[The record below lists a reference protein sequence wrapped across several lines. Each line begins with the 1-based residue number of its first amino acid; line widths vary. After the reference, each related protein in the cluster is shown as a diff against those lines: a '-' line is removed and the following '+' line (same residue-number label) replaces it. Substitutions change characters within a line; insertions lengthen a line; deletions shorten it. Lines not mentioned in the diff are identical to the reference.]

1 LIPQVKY
8 HKLGSI
14 SAVMKKILVLGA
26 GRSSQS
32 LVEYLLEKSQEDQ
45 FQIILT
51 DREKELAL
59 NRVRHHEN
67 GKALTL
73 DVTNEKE
80 RDALI
85 GDADLVISMLPVNFH
100 LTIAEACLKYRK
112 SMVTASYVSPEIN
125 QLNERVKNAGLIF
138 LKECGLDPGID
149 HMSAMSVI
157 DEIRSR
163 GGQLRAFETFTG
175 GLLVPSSDENPWQ
188 YKFTWNPRNVVLA
201 GQGGVKFLQE
211 GTFKYIPYHRIFRRT
226 EMVHIPG
233 HGYFEGYAN
242 RDSLKY
248 LKLYN
253 LEGIQTMYRGTFRR
267 PGFCRAWDIFV
278 QMGATDDSYK
288 MEDVGKMTHKQFIN
302 SFLSY
307 NPYDSVE
314 LKLAHYLN
322 LDFNS
327 LEMFKLRWLNLFD
340 EIPVGL
346 DEGTP
351 AQILEH
357 ILKKKW
363 TLHENDRDLIVMW
376 HKFEYY
382 EDQELKVI
390 NSYLTTEGEN
400 SLKTA
405 MAKTVGL
412 PVGIAARL
420 ILKGKINLTGVHIPT
435 RKEIYNPI
443 LEELKTLGVEI
454 QEELPRVI
462 KMPGKNL

>member
-1 LIPQVKY
+1 
-8 HKLGSI
+8 
-14 SAVMKKILVLGA
+14 MKKVLVLGA
-26 GRSSQS
+26 GRSSQY
-32 LVEYLLEKSQEDQ
+32 LVDYLLDNSQVDQ
-45 FQIILT
+45 YEVMLT
-51 DREKELAL
+51 DREKELAAY
-59 NRVRHHEN
+59 RVQHHSN
-67 GKALTL
+67 GNAIVL
-73 DVTNEKE
+73 DVSNEKE

-85 GDADLVISMLPVNFH
+85 QESDLVISMLPINFH
-100 LTIAEACLKYRK
+100 LEVAKACLKYRK
-112 SMVTASYVSPEIN
+112 NMVTASYVSPEIN
-125 QLNERVKNAGLIF
+125 QLNEEVKRTGLIF

-157 DEIRSR
+157 DKIRNL
-163 GGQLRAFETFTG
+163 GGNLRSFETFTG
-175 GLLVPSSDENPWQ
+175 GLLVPSPDENPWQ

-211 GTFKYIPYHRIFRRT
+211 GAFKYIPYHKIFRRT

-253 LEGIQTMYRGTFRR
+253 LEGIKTMYRGTFRR
-267 PGFCRAWDIFV
+267 PGFCRSWDIFV
-278 QMGATDDSYK
+278 QIGATDDSYMMDNVK
-288 MEDVGKMTHKQFIN
+288 EMTHKQFIN

-322 LDFNS
+322 LDFDS
-327 LEMFKLRWLNLFD
+327 LEMFKLRWLHLFD
-340 EIPVGL
+340 EEPVGL
-346 DEGTP
+346 EEGSP

-357 ILKKKW
+357 ILKKRW
-363 TLHENDRDLIVMW
+363 TLNVNDRDLIVMW
-376 HKFEYY
+376 HKFEYF
-382 EDQELKVI
+382 EEQQLKVI
-390 NSYLTTEGEN
+390 NSYLTAEGEN
-400 SLKTA
+400 NLKTA
-405 MAKTVGL
+405 MARTVGL

-420 ILKGKINLTGVHIPT
+420 ILKGKIGLKGVHIPT
-435 RKEIYNPI
+435 KKEIYEPI
-443 LEELKTLGVEI
+443 LHELKTLGIEI

>member
-1 LIPQVKY
+1 
-8 HKLGSI
+8 
-14 SAVMKKILVLGA
+14 MKKVLVLGA
-26 GRSSQS
+26 GRSSRY
-32 LVEYLLEKSQEDQ
+32 LVDYLLDNSLADHYQVV
-45 FQIILT
+45 LT
-51 DREKELAL
+51 DREKELAAY
-59 NRVRHHEN
+59 RVQDHTN
-67 GKALTL
+67 GNAIVL
-73 DVTNEKE
+73 DISNEKE

-85 GDADLVISMLPVNFH
+85 QESDLVISMLPVNFH
-100 LTIAEACLKYRK
+100 LEVAKACLKYRK
-112 SMVTASYVSPEIN
+112 NMVTASYVSPEIN
-125 QLNERVKNAGLIF
+125 KLDEEVKRSGLIF

-157 DEIRSR
+157 DKIRDL
-163 GGQLRAFETFTG
+163 GGNLRSFETFTG
-175 GLLVPSSDENPWQ
+175 GLLVPSPDENPWQ
-188 YKFTWNPRNVVLA
+188 YKFTWNPRNVVLS

-253 LEGIQTMYRGTFRR
+253 LEGIKTMYRGTFRR

-278 QMGATDDSYK
+278 QIGATDDSYT
-288 MEDVGKMTHKQFIN
+288 MENVKEMTHKQFIN

-322 LDFNS
+322 LDFDS
-327 LEMFKLRWLNLFD
+327 LEMYKLRWLHLFD
-340 EIPVGL
+340 EEPVGL
-346 DEGTP
+346 EQGTP

-357 ILKKKW
+357 ILKKRW
-363 TLHENDRDLIVMW
+363 TLEENDRDLIVMW
-376 HKFEYY
+376 HKFEYFD
-382 EDQELKVI
+382 DQQLKVI
-390 NSYLTTEGEN
+390 NSYLISEGEN
-400 SLKTA
+400 NSKTA
-405 MAKTVGL
+405 MARTVGL

-420 ILKGKINLTGVHIPT
+420 ILNGKIGLKGVQIPT
-435 RKEIYNPI
+435 RKEIYWPI
-443 LEELKTLGVEI
+443 LEELKTLGIEI
-454 QEELPRVI
+454 QEELPRLI

>member
-1 LIPQVKY
+1 
-8 HKLGSI
+8 
-14 SAVMKKILVLGA
+14 MKKILVLGA
-26 GRSSQS
+26 GRSSQA
-32 LVEYLLEKSQEDQ
+32 LVDYLLDKSEANQYQ
-45 FQIILT
+45 VLLT
-51 DREKELAL
+51 DREKELAEY
-59 NRVRHHEN
+59 RVRQHTN
-67 GKALTL
+67 GKALVL
-73 DVTNEKE
+73 DVSNEADRDGLIKE
-80 RDALI
+80 
-85 GDADLVISMLPVNFH
+85 ADIVISMLPVKFH
-100 LTIAEACLKYRK
+100 LEIARACLKYRK
-112 SMVTASYVSPEIN
+112 NMVTASYVSPEIN
-125 QLNERVKNAGLIF
+125 EMNGEVKRSGLIF

-157 DEIRSR
+157 DKIRSE
-163 GGQLRAFETFTG
+163 GGNLRSFETFTG
-175 GLLVPSSDENPWQ
+175 GLLVPSPEENPWQ

-211 GTFKYIPYHRIFRRT
+211 GAYKYIPYHKIFRRT

-253 LEGIQTMYRGTFRR
+253 LEGIKTMYRGTFRR

-278 QMGATDDSYK
+278 QIGATDDSYM
-288 MEDVGKMTHKQFIN
+288 MENVKEMTHKQFIN

-322 LDFNS
+322 LDFDS
-327 LEMFKLRWLNLFD
+327 LEMFKMRWLHLFD
-340 EIPVGL
+340 EEPVGL

-351 AQILEH
+351 AQVLEH

-363 TLHENDRDLIVMW
+363 TLNENDRDLIVMW
-376 HKFEYY
+376 HKFEYF
-382 EDQELKVI
+382 EDQQLKVI
-390 NSYLTTEGEN
+390 NSYLISEGEN
-400 SLKTA
+400 NLKTA
-405 MAKTVGL
+405 MARTVGL

-420 ILKGKINLTGVHIPT
+420 ILNGKIGLTGVQIPT
-435 RKEIYNPI
+435 QKKIYEPV
-443 LEELKTLGVEI
+443 LHELKALGIEI
-454 QEELPRVI
+454 QEELPRTI